1 LYVVGQYSGSGDL
14 SRFGLASRAPQWVV
28 NLNVG
33 VTKLEEKCT
42 FFAGFP

>member
-1 LYVVGQYSGSGDL
+1 VYVVGQYSEISYLGGFGL
-14 SRFGLASRAPQWVV
+14 SRRAPQWVV
-28 NLNVG
+28 NLNMG